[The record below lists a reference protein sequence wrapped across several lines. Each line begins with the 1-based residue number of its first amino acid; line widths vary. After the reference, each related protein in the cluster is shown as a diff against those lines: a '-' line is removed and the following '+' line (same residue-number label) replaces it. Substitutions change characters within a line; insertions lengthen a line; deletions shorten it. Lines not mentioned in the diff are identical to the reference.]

1 MVVIHLY
8 LPGAKL
14 KAPGLICQLWGYP
27 GLGLSVSLVD
37 VPVACLYQSVEYESE
52 KEMKAAKKADE
63 KVRLYSVTSKIK
75 GALKMNRQMIKRLAV
90 KGTMTYIA
98 VFSLVLMVAMPA
110 LALMANSVGTKEIK
124 DHSIR
129 SADIRNKAVTTDRIA
144 PRAVK
149 RGKIGKRAI
158 RTEHVKYLNDSK
170 IRYSTK
176 TKVLTIPGAAFAVA
190 DPGPN
195 PAYTIYD
202 SYITTFKRVIAPVYL
217 PDKARVTKIEFHMTD
232 RAAGNKI
239 TGSLASATDAQAE
252 SGARTPMALAATP
265 GVSTSWEHVSTTAI
279 TGAVINNAAKQY
291 FVRVAPDSL
300 GTFKLARA
308 KITYRVSGP

>member
-1 MVVIHLY
+1 M
-8 LPGAKL
+8 AKGIM
-14 KAPGLICQLWGYP
+14 AY
-27 GLGLSVSLVD
+27 V
-37 VPVACLYQSVEYESE
+37 
-52 KEMKAAKKADE
+52 
-63 KVRLYSVTSKIK
+63 
-75 GALKMNRQMIKRLAV
+75 
-90 KGTMTYIA
+90 A

-110 LALMANSVGTKEIK
+110 LAVLAANSVGSPEII

-158 RTEHVKYLNDSK
+158 RTEHINYINDSK

-190 DPGPN
+190 DPGPSPGYN
-195 PAYTIYD
+195 IYN
-202 SYITTFKRVIAPVYL
+202 SYITIYKLVIAPVYL

-232 RAAGNKI
+232 RTAGNKI
-239 TGSLASATDAQAE
+239 TGSLSSATDAQAE
-252 SGARTPMALAATP
+252 SGARTPMASVATP
-265 GVSTSWEHVSTTAI
+265 GVSTSWEHVSTTSI
-279 TGAVINNAAKQY
+279 TGAVIDNAAKQY
-291 FVRVAPDSL
+291 FVRVVPNST